1 MSPDLTSKEAKL
13 IMSPVDIQCT
23 SSDLNPLTW
32 RQYCTQPLAQ
42 IPTTLLLSLSPPS
55 PDPCPGHPELLLIS
69 ADLWFCILYFIPTE
83 PPGTTFAYL
92 YFITGPQ
99 ISSEKK
105 GRRNLENVTE
115 QCWRVRAV
123 LASRAWSW
131 LWELLRAFWAG
142 GWMLGCS
149 IAGVHTLDA
158 RSILL
163 SIWTANHASRCWQT
177 SHGTDCW
184 EPLLYTNLT
193 D

>member
-1 MSPDLTSKEAKL
+1 MDESQTPDDGVEALSWQDDYRQKRKQDNTYVLKHFNPKRHVYSFTSLASGPFLWECAWLEFLFPSAAL
-13 IMSPVDIQCT
+13 IT
-23 SSDLNPLTW
+23 SIIYD
-32 RQYCTQPLAQ
+32 C
-42 IPTTLLLSLSPPS
+42 
-55 PDPCPGHPELLLIS
+55 H
-69 ADLWFCILYFIPTE
+69 
-83 PPGTTFAYL
+83 
-92 YFITGPQ
+92 FITGPQ

-149 IAGVHTLDA
+149 ITGVHTLDA
-158 RSILL
+158 RGILL